1 MIYRTWYNNFI
12 CYVLIEPSLY
22 LRKPIELIFVGLK
35 NSYIVL
41 YLRKWVDLSRI
52 NAKLSRLD
60 KRVTFH
66 ARIKRGSGGRVGE
79 KSSFLNL
86 HCKISK
92 NMTPPP
98 PCQFQI
104 SLWPFDHLLWKS
116 VLDPRMTFARW
127 KAIYFK
133 QEPLK
138 KNNER
143 KRINFSF
150 INLVKL
156 INVIFSV
163 SRWFI

>member
-1 MIYRTWYNNFI
+1 MIYRTGYNNFI

-35 NSYIVL
+35 NSYIFL

-98 PCQFQI
+98 PANFKYRSDRSTIYSEKVFWIRGWLLRDEKRFI
-104 SLWPFDHLLWKS
+104 SN
-116 VLDPRMTFARW
+116 
-127 KAIYFK
+127 
-133 QEPLK
+133 
-138 KNNER
+138 KNH
-143 KRINFSF
+143 
-150 INLVKL
+150 
-156 INVIFSV
+156 
-163 SRWFI
+163 

>member
-35 NSYIVL
+35 NSYIFL

-98 PCQFQI
+98 PLPI
-104 SLWPFDHLLWKS
+104 SNIALTVRPF
-116 VLDPRMTFARW
+116 T
-127 KAIYFK
+127 
-133 QEPLK
+133 LK
-138 KNNER
+138 KYSGSADDFCEMKSDLFQTRTIKKDQWEKTN
-143 KRINFSF
+143 
-150 INLVKL
+150 
-156 INVIFSV
+156 
-163 SRWFI
+163 